1 MTAKEWIRDFET
13 YLTIVKNRS
22 LNTVKSYVSD
32 AELLYRFVTTGKLS
46 QPRVKTPLVN
56 ASAIPALLVEGD
68 NRAGLGYVTAQAIA
82 GAGINMDFIVAQ
94 VVGRKYSA
102 VFGFE
107 SDAEATKCAA
117 IIRKTAAAKKKS

>member
-46 QPRVKTPLVN
+46 QPRVKTPLVD

-68 NRAGLGYVTAQAIA
+68 NRAGLGYVTAQ
-82 GAGINMDFIVAQ
+82 GHCRCGDQYGFYRSPG
-94 VVGRKYSA
+94 GREKIFS
-102 VFGFE
+102 GFW
-107 SDAEATKCAA
+107 
-117 IIRKTAAAKKKS
+117 I